1 MIIFLIVIAFIA
13 ILYICSTA
21 GRTGH
26 TGLPEIHKWSYAH
39 RGLHGDGIPE
49 NSMEAFRRAKEA
61 GYGIE
66 LDVHLLADG
75 NLAVIHDA
83 QMKRTTG
90 SEGLIED
97 LTTGQLKDYHL
108 QGTDETIPE
117 FSQVLE
123 LFAGQA
129 PLIVELKCVRNNYAA
144 LCKNVC
150 NMLDHYDG
158 PYCLESFDPRC
169 IYWLRKH
176 RPDLIRGQLTE
187 NYFASPMS
195 KLPWVL
201 KFALRHQVF
210 NFLTRPDFIA
220 YKYCDRKTISNTLC
234 RKLWKLQCVSWTLK
248 TQGEYDTAVSEGWI
262 PIFEGF
268 EP

>member
-26 TGLPEIHKWSYAH
+26 TGLPEIRKWSYAH

-83 QMKRTTG
+83 QLKRTTDL
-90 SEGLIED
+90 EGLIED

-123 LFAGQA
+123 LFAGNA
-129 PLIVELKCVRNNYAA
+129 PLIVELKCERNNYAA
-144 LCKNVC
+144 LCDAACK
-150 NMLDHYDG
+150 MLDGYKG
-158 PYCLESFDPRC
+158 PYCMESFDPRC
-169 IYWLRKH
+169 VYWLRKH

-187 NYFASPMS
+187 NYFASPKS

-201 KFALRHQVF
+201 KLALRHQVF
-210 NFLTRPDFIA
+210 NFLTRPDFVA
-220 YKYCDRKTISNTLC
+220 YKYCDRRTFSNTLC
-234 RKLWKLQCVSWTLK
+234 RRFWKLQGVSWTLK
-248 TQGEYDTAVSEGWI
+248 TRKEYDTAVSEGWI

-268 EP
+268 TP